1 VTTLIGQAWRVAYR
15 CPVCGFNGLTSKP
28 YATWPPP
35 SGLALSP
42 LYEDLLGRPSY
53 EVCPQCSFEFGN
65 DDNPG
70 TAAPITFEQHRA
82 EYEAAVAAVAAVELI
97 ESIRAAGASIGW
109 HPGASVT
116 FLADVEREWPVEL
129 RQILRESNGF
139 EDLAGHWEVS
149 WSAERIVEENVQLR
163 DRGVELPTDW
173 LCFGDNGAGDFFALD
188 RSTGGVHVV
197 FGASG
202 ETLALAATISEFW
215 LGWFTGRIT
224 T

>member
-1 VTTLIGQAWRVAYR
+1 MTTFIGQAWSVAYR

-35 SGLALSP
+35 PALALSP
-42 LYEDLLGRPSY
+42 PYEDLLGRRSY

-70 TAAPITFEQHRA
+70 MAEPVTFEQYRA
-82 EYEAAVAAVAAVELI
+82 EYEAAVAAVELI

-109 HPGASVT
+109 RPGASVT
-116 FLADVEREWPVEL
+116 CLADVGREWPIEL

-139 EDLAGHWEVS
+139 EDLAGQWEVL
-149 WSAERIVEENVQLR
+149 WSAERIVDENVQLR
-163 DRGVELPTDW
+163 ARGVELPAAW
-173 LCFGDNGAGDFFALD
+173 LCFGDNGAGDYFALD
-188 RSTGGVHVV
+188 RATGGVHVV

-202 ETLALAATISEFW
+202 ETLALAATNFEFW